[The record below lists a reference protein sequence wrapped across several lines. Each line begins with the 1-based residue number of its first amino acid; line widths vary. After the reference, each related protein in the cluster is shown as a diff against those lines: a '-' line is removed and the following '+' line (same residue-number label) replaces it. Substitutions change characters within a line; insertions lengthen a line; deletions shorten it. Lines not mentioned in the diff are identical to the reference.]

1 MSELRGHGTHNC
13 RHRRRLKFARQMALA
28 RDHDAVR
35 SSASCIEQSTWV
47 GINLGCGRLA
57 QSDWINCD
65 TRDLRGVDL
74 RCDVVGGLAF
84 VSDCADYIAAIHVL
98 QDLSYAQIV
107 PALREVRRVLKPGGV
122 LRLAVPDI
130 DRAISAYA
138 RRDAAYFYVPDE
150 HARSIGAK
158 LVTQII
164 WYGSVRTPCNFEFLS
179 ETLSIA
185 GYRDIERCAF
195 GVTRSRFPALA
206 GLDNRERETLFIEAR
221 K

>member
-1 MSELRGHGTHNC
+1 ME
-13 RHRRRLKFARQMALA
+13 LA
-28 RDHDAVR
+28 RDDDPVR
-35 SSASCIEQSTWV
+35 SSTSWVQQSTGV
-47 GINLGCGRLA
+47 GINLGCGPIA
-57 QSDWINCD
+57 QSGWINCD
-65 TRDLRGVDL
+65 TRDMRGVDL
-74 RCDVVGGLAF
+74 RCDVVDGLAF

-98 QDLSYAQIV
+98 QDLAYAQIV

-130 DRAISAYA
+130 DRTISAYA

-179 ETLSIA
+179 ESLSLA
-185 GYRDIERCAF
+185 GYRDIKRCAF

-206 GLDNRERETLFIEAR
+206 SLDNRERETLFVEAL